1 MPESKLV
8 LGKHSGRHALKK
20 RTEELGYDLRK
31 EELQSLY
38 DRFTSLADNK
48 KGLLDE
54 EIAALI
60 EEGRIEEGA
69 MAMKVAAD

>member
-1 MPESKLV
+1 V

-20 RTEELGYDLRK
+20 RTEDLGYDLSK

-38 DRFTSLADNK
+38 ERFTHMADNK

-54 EIAALI
+54 EICELI
-60 EEGRIEEGA
+60 EEGRTAERE
-69 MAMKVAAD
+69 MVMKVAAD